1 MTEQTDSLDRDG
13 CSPTADICV
22 VGGAGHVGLGFSIL
36 MASKGKRVLVLDIN
50 TKAMDSI
57 QDGNMPFLEYDAE
70 PMLNEVL
77 ASKLLFFSS
86 NVSDIANITNII
98 VTIGTPIDE
107 FLNPDMKA
115 FVQCFDEMLPYL
127 SDEHLLILRSTVYP
141 GMTRWLDE
149 YLSRNGLRPRVAFC
163 PERVVEG
170 HAIKELQTL
179 PQIVSGTTLEAE
191 NDAAEVFSWIAPTIV
206 RLDPMEAEFAKLFA
220 NAYRYIQFAITNQFY
235 MMANSAGL
243 DYYRIIEGI
252 KQDYPRLRD
261 IPKAGYA
268 AGPCLLKDTMQLTA
282 FSNNLFSLGYSAMLI
297 NEGLPLYI
305 VSQIEQKYRLH
316 EKIVGILGMAF
327 KADSDDPRTS
337 LSYKLKKL
345 LKLRAKCV
353 LTTDPLV
360 RGDTDL
366 INLETVI
373 EQSDLL
379 ILATPHSA
387 YRHVH
392 IQNKPVIDIWN
403 FFGKGS
409 LV

>member
-1 MTEQTDSLDRDG
+1 
-13 CSPTADICV
+13 
-22 VGGAGHVGLGFSIL
+22 
-36 MASKGKRVLVLDIN
+36 
-50 TKAMDSI
+50 
-57 QDGNMPFLEYDAE
+57 
-70 PMLNEVL
+70 
-77 ASKLLFFSS
+77 
-86 NVSDIANITNII
+86 
-98 VTIGTPIDE
+98 
-107 FLNPDMKA
+107 
-115 FVQCFDEMLPYL
+115 
-127 SDEHLLILRSTVYP
+127 
-141 GMTRWLDE
+141 
-149 YLSRNGLRPRVAFC
+149 
-163 PERVVEG
+163 
-170 HAIKELQTL
+170 
-179 PQIVSGTTLEAE
+179 
-191 NDAAEVFSWIAPTIV
+191 
-206 RLDPMEAEFAKLFA
+206 
-220 NAYRYIQFAITNQFY
+220 

-243 DYYRIIEGI
+243 DYYKIIEGL
-252 KQDYPRLRD
+252 KYDYPRLRD

-282 FSNNLFSLGYSAMLI
+282 FSNNRFSLGYSAMLI

-316 EKIVGILGMAF
+316 ENIVGILGMAF

-360 RGDTDL
+360 KGDTDL

-392 IQNKPVIDIWN
+392 IQNKPVIDVWN

>member
-1 MTEQTDSLDRDG
+1 M
-13 CSPTADICV
+13 
-22 VGGAGHVGLGFSIL
+22 GLGFSIL

-50 TKAMDSI
+50 AKAMDSI
-57 QDGNMPFLEYDAE
+57 QNGSMPFLEYDAE
-70 PMLNEVL
+70 PMLKEVL
-77 ASKLLFFSS
+77 ASKLLLFSS
-86 NVSDIANITNII
+86 NVADIANVTNII

-115 FVQCFDEMLPYL
+115 FIQCFDEMLPYL

-141 GMTRWLDE
+141 GMTSWLDE
-149 YLSRNGLRPRVAFC
+149 YFNRNGLRPRVAFC

-206 RLDPMEAEFAKLFA
+206 RLSPMEAEFAKLFA

-243 DYYRIIEGI
+243 DYYKIIEGI
-252 KQDYPRLRD
+252 KHDYPRLRD

-392 IQNKPVIDIWN
+392 IQNKPVVDIWN

>member
-1 MTEQTDSLDRDG
+1 MTIDTSNRDRY
-13 CSPTADICV
+13 SSTTDICV
-22 VGGAGHVGLGFSIL
+22 VGGAGHVGLGFSIVL
-36 MASKGKRVLVLDIN
+36 ASKGKRILVLDIN
-50 TKAMDSI
+50 TEAMDSI
-57 QDGNMPFLEYDAE
+57 QKGNMPFLEYDAE
-70 PMLNEVL
+70 PMLKEVL
-77 ASKLLFFSS
+77 VSKNLLFSS
-86 NVSDIANITNII
+86 NIADIANVHTIIIT
-98 VTIGTPIDE
+98 VGTPIDE
-107 FLNPDMKA
+107 FLNPDMKG
-115 FVQCFDEMLPYL
+115 FINCFEEMLPYL

-141 GMTRWLDE
+141 GMTHWLE
-149 YLSRNGLRPRVAFC
+149 GFFHRKGLHPKIAFC

-179 PQIVSGTTLEAE
+179 PQIVSGTTLQAE
-191 NDAAEVFSWIAPTIV
+191 NDAAELFSWIAPGIV
-206 RLDPMEAEFAKLFA
+206 RLKPMEAEFAKLFA

-243 DYYRIIEGI
+243 DYYRILEGI

-297 NEGLPLYI
+297 NEGLPLYV
-305 VSQIEQKYRLH
+305 VSQIEQKYHLH

-360 RGDTDL
+360 SGDTDL
-366 INLETVI
+366 VRLEEVI

-379 ILATPHSA
+379 ILAAPHSA
-387 YRHVH
+387 YRHLR
-392 IQNKPVIDIWN
+392 IRNKPIVDIWN
-403 FFGKGS
+403 FFGGGS
-409 LV
+409 QT

>member
-1 MTEQTDSLDRDG
+1 MTIDTSNRDRY
-13 CSPTADICV
+13 SSATDICV
-22 VGGAGHVGLGFSIL
+22 LGGAGHVGLGFSIVL
-36 MASKGKRVLVLDIN
+36 ASKGKRILILDIN
-50 TKAMDSI
+50 TEAMDSI
-57 QDGNMPFLEYDAE
+57 QKGNMPFLEYDAE
-70 PMLNEVL
+70 PMLKEVL
-77 ASKLLFFSS
+77 ASKKLLFSS
-86 NVSDIANITNII
+86 NVADIANIHII
-98 VTIGTPIDE
+98 IITVGTPIDE
-107 FLNPDMKA
+107 FLNPDMKG
-115 FVQCFDEMLPYL
+115 FINCFEEMLPYL

-141 GMTRWLDE
+141 GMTHWLE
-149 YLSRNGLRPRVAFC
+149 GFFHRKGLHPKIAFC

-179 PQIVSGTTLEAE
+179 PQIVSGTTLQAE
-191 NDAAEVFSWIAPTIV
+191 NDAAELFSWIAPGIV
-206 RLDPMEAEFAKLFA
+206 RLKPMEAEFAKLFA

-243 DYYRIIEGI
+243 DYYRILEGI

-297 NEGLPLYI
+297 NEGLPLYV
-305 VSQIEQKYRLH
+305 VSQIEQKYHLH

-360 RGDTDL
+360 NGDTDL
-366 INLETVI
+366 VSLEEVI

-379 ILATPHSA
+379 ILAAPHSA
-387 YRHVH
+387 YRHLR
-392 IQNKPVIDIWN
+392 IRNKPIVDIWN
-403 FFGKGS
+403 FFGGGS
-409 LV
+409 QT